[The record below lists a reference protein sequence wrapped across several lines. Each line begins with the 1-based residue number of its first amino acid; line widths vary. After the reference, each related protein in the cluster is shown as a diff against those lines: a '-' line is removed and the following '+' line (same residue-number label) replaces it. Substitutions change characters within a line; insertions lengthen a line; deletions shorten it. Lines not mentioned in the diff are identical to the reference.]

1 LATCKWCKNYRV
13 KSILDKDSLKL
24 KQFESICIHPKGLK
38 NPTADSTCK
47 YWELDEEFA
56 TEHDEVA
63 HDIWAQEQAL
73 REGDG

>member
-1 LATCKWCKNYRV
+1 MAACKWCLSYRV
-13 KSILDKDSLKL
+13 KTIHVGGHPKAKRY
-24 KQFESICIHPKGLK
+24 ESSCIHPKGLK

-47 YWELDEEFA
+47 YFELDEKFA
-56 TEHDEVA
+56 VEHDEAA